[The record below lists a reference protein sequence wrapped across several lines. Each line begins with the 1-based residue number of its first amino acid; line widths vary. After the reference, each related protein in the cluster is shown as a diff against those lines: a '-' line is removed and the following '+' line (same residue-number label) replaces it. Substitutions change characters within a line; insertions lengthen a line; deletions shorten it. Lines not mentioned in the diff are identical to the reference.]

1 MRPKKP
7 IRAKLTVVPRKRSD
21 GTSFYAARGFVPICQ
36 ADGTIAYE
44 RRQHSLAD
52 GTAAARKAETDRLN
66 AVYEEDA
73 SRLFRP
79 VTFAIALSN
88 YIDAGHPL
96 PLYAEKL
103 IARLG
108 QRPCIEIDDSA
119 ILAAKKAMFAAD
131 AAPSYV
137 NRHLYTPVIAALT
150 MALRERAPRLTRPKG
165 HKERSERTNIEI
177 PPDSWYPTVSAKMG
191 ASTCALTY
199 FLTLHG
205 RRLGDGLGRR
215 PRDFDPARGTIE
227 IGRTKNGEPLLVTLH
242 PRLVPMILEM
252 PGWRSRKWLFGNGPN
267 AASNFRRDVRSACE
281 LAGVDYYSPHEF
293 GRHAF
298 ATRMLRAGYSLQY
311 VKDAGGWKTIEV
323 LSKLYGHLERA
334 EWVEGVHR
342 VGDSTLS
349 TGNKVEILPPPL
361 GGPDI
366 E

>member
-7 IRAKLTVVPRKRSD
+7 IRSKLTVVPRKRSD
-21 GTSFYAARGFVPICQ
+21 GTSFYAARGFVPIRQ

-52 GTAAARKAETDRLN
+52 GTATARKAETDRLN
-66 AVYEEDA
+66 AAYEEDA
-73 SRLFRP
+73 SRQFRP
-79 VTFAIALSN
+79 VTFAIALTN

-103 IARLG
+103 IAHLG
-108 QRPCIEIDDSA
+108 TRPCIEIDDSA

-177 PPDSWYPTVSAKMG
+177 PPDSWYPTVATHMG
-191 ASTCALTY
+191 NNTCALTY

-215 PRDFDPARGTIE
+215 PRDFDPDRGTIE

-242 PRLVPMILEM
+242 PRLVPMMLGM
-252 PGWRSRKWLFGNGPN
+252 TGWQSRKWLFGNGPN
-267 AASNFRRDVRSACE
+267 AASNYRRDVRYACE
-281 LAGVDYYSPHEF
+281 LAGVDYYAPHEF

-349 TGNKVEILPPPL
+349 SGNKVEILLPQSSGTRP
-361 GGPDI
+361 
-366 E
+366 